1 MKKKDDLQQWLYKF
15 LRDEIDE
22 ITYISRHDRD
32 WYEVKQLAA
41 TDPLIFRILL
51 RKLSLPYRRKAL
63 IQAFGLGTVELRT
76 LLLGD
81 FSESSSTISDLYH
94 PVKYR
99 RRFSNELLAQFGII
113 HRVPFDWVYKDGA
126 VVERWNFKN
135 YDFSGIALTHMKDM
149 IPLLR
154 MAEERNRQVNGY
166 AIQTSTDQECYIR
179 LESRADVIVV
189 DLYQADLLSL
199 DQLMSGLKS
208 TPFIWTGFITQSV
221 VPGYRYWTFIGAE
234 DDSAIARVMEAEFKY
249 IQNNFHL

>member
-1 MKKKDDLQQWLYKF
+1 MKVDLLQLAFQFIK
-15 LRDEIDE
+15 DEIDE

-41 TDPLIFRILL
+41 TDSLIFGILL
-51 RKLSLPYRRKAL
+51 RKLSLPNRRKAL

-113 HRVPFDWVYKDGA
+113 HRVPFDWVYKDGF
-126 VVERWNFKN
+126 VMERWNFKA
-135 YDFSGIALTHMKDM
+135 YEFSGMALTCMKDI
-149 IPLLR
+149 IPFLR
-154 MAEERNRQVNGY
+154 IAEDRNRKVNGY
-166 AIQTSTDQECYIR
+166 TIQASTDQECYIR
-179 LESRADVIVV
+179 LELRADVIVV

-208 TPFIWTGFITQSV
+208 TTFKWTGFITQSV

-234 DDSAIARVMEAEFKY
+234 DNSVIARIMEAEFKY
-249 IQNNFHL
+249 IQNPIRLL